1 MDPTIVPKS
10 VQLVEQPIDVTPKQV
25 PILKNVTH
33 EYIEPDA
40 SILSQTDM
48 GLAMMQEKEPELYN
62 NET

>member
-1 MDPTIVPKS
+1 MDPTIVSKS

-33 EYIEPDA
+33 EYIEADA

-48 GLAMMQEKEPELYN
+48 GLAMMQEKEPELDN